1 MGMRPSIEPW
11 FPKMLYVVLQLTAPK
26 ARAWARGWTWV
37 MLISIIVAILP
48 WQAVAEMTS
57 PALSHIPEQA
67 PGSLRRGIVTR
78 ISKLRASPSMHSE
91 IVAVAKEGTRVKI
104 LLESGRWFQVRSE
117 EGVEA
122 WIYKPLVLIEQEPI
136 QSPSETPAAVALSDL
151 TETASAAATTSDIL
165 VESPTENTLEGP
177 GSDASSAVPI
187 RELYLLPQITW
198 MAWVSDTWL
207 SHLRGRAAYIII
219 ALVMVLVLSIARQ
232 LRAARQLRQ
241 AMQEVG
247 QILNIVEEIYAGG
260 MLVRTNDSGTMLNPM
275 TAEVPAQQPPPPGIE
290 FSPTEYMVLEA
301 LSDQLEVQ
309 ETELGKILDEKGCT
323 GVLIKAIIGDIVR
336 KTEMIGFPWVE
347 VRYVQGRY
355 RYRLRPEA
363 VPNLSVQRL
372 ERR

>member
-1 MGMRPSIEPW
+1 MAMRHSVEPW
-11 FPKMLYVVLQLTAPK
+11 FPKMLYVVLQLTASK
-26 ARAWARGWTWV
+26 ACTLARGWTWV

-48 WQAVAEMTS
+48 WETAAETTS
-57 PALSHIPEQA
+57 PALSHTPEQA
-67 PGSLRRGIVTR
+67 PESRRRGIVTR
-78 ISKLRASPSMHSE
+78 ISKLRASPSMYSE
-91 IVAVAKEGTRVKI
+91 IVAIAKEGTRVKI
-104 LLESGRWFQVRSE
+104 LLESGRWFQVRGE

-136 QSPSETPAAVALSDL
+136 QSPSETPVAVALPDL
-151 TETASAAATTSDIL
+151 TETAFAAATTPDIL
-165 VESPTENTLEGP
+165 VQSPTDNTLEGA
-177 GSDASSAVPI
+177 GSDASSALPI
-187 RELYLLPQITW
+187 RELSILPQMTST
-198 MAWVSDTWL
+198 AWVSDTWL

-219 ALVMVLVLSIARQ
+219 ALVMVLVLSIALQ

-241 AMQEVG
+241 AMQDVG
-247 QILNIVEEIYAGG
+247 QILDIVEEIYAGG
-260 MLVRTNDSGTMLNPM
+260 VLARTSDSGAMLNPM
-275 TAEVPAQQPPPPGIE
+275 TAEVPAQQPPPLGVE
-290 FSPTEYMVLEA
+290 FSPTESMVLEA
-301 LSDQLEVQ
+301 LSDQPEVQ

>member
-1 MGMRPSIEPW
+1 MGMRPSVEPW

-26 ARAWARGWTWV
+26 ACAWARDWTWV

-48 WQAVAEMTS
+48 WQTAAETTS
-57 PALSHIPEQA
+57 PALSHTPEQA
-67 PGSLRRGIVTR
+67 PGALRRGIVTI
-78 ISKLRASPSMHSE
+78 ISNLRASPSMYSE

-104 LLESGRWFQVRSE
+104 LLESGRWLQVRSE
-117 EGVEA
+117 DGVEA

-136 QSPSETPAAVALSDL
+136 QIPSETPVAVAPSDL
-151 TETASAAATTSDIL
+151 TEPASAAASTPNIL

-187 RELYLLPQITW
+187 GELYLLPQMTW
-198 MAWVSDTWL
+198 TAWVSDTWL
-207 SHLRGRAAYIII
+207 SHLRGRATYIII
-219 ALVMVLVLSIARQ
+219 ALVMVLVLSIALQ

-260 MLVRTNDSGTMLNPM
+260 MLARTNDSGTVLNPM
-275 TAEVPAQQPPPPGIE
+275 TAEAPAHQPPPPGIE

-301 LSDQLEVQ
+301 LSDQPEVQ

-355 RYRLRPEA
+355 RYRLRSEA

>member
-1 MGMRPSIEPW
+1 
-11 FPKMLYVVLQLTAPK
+11 MLYVVLQLTASK
-26 ARAWARGWTWV
+26 ACTLARGWTWV

-48 WQAVAEMTS
+48 WETAAETTS
-57 PALSHIPEQA
+57 PALSHTPEQA
-67 PGSLRRGIVTR
+67 PESRRRGIVTR
-78 ISKLRASPSMHSE
+78 ISKLRASPSMYSE
-91 IVAVAKEGTRVKI
+91 IVAIAKEGTRVKI
-104 LLESGRWFQVRSE
+104 LLESGRWFQVRGE

-136 QSPSETPAAVALSDL
+136 QSPSETPVAVALPDL
-151 TETASAAATTSDIL
+151 TETAFAAATTPDIL
-165 VESPTENTLEGP
+165 VQSPTDNTLEGA
-177 GSDASSAVPI
+177 GSDASSALPI
-187 RELYLLPQITW
+187 RELSILPQMTST
-198 MAWVSDTWL
+198 AWVSDTWL

-219 ALVMVLVLSIARQ
+219 ALVMVLVLSIALQ

-247 QILNIVEEIYAGG
+247 QILDIVEEIYAGG
-260 MLVRTNDSGTMLNPM
+260 VLARTSDSGAMLNPM
-275 TAEVPAQQPPPPGIE
+275 TAEVPAQQPPPLGVE
-290 FSPTEYMVLEA
+290 FSPTESMVLEA
-301 LSDQLEVQ
+301 LSDQPEVQ

>member
-1 MGMRPSIEPW
+1 MGMRPSVEPW

-26 ARAWARGWTWV
+26 ACAWARGWTWV

-48 WQAVAEMTS
+48 WQTAAETTS
-57 PALSHIPEQA
+57 PALSPTPEQA
-67 PGSLRRGIVTR
+67 PGSLRRGIVTI

-91 IVAVAKEGTRVKI
+91 IVAVAKKGTRVKI
-104 LLESGRWFQVRSE
+104 LLESGRWLQVRSE

-136 QSPSETPAAVALSDL
+136 QSPSETPVAVAPSDL
-151 TETASAAATTSDIL
+151 TETASAAVTTPDIL
-165 VESPTENTLEGP
+165 VESPTDNTLEGP
-177 GSDASSAVPI
+177 GSAASSAVPI
-187 RELYLLPQITW
+187 GELYLLPQMTW
-198 MAWVSDTWL
+198 TAWVSDTWL

-219 ALVMVLVLSIARQ
+219 ALVMVLVLSITLQ

-247 QILNIVEEIYAGG
+247 QILDIVEEIYAGG
-260 MLVRTNDSGTMLNPM
+260 VLARTSDSSTMLNPM
-275 TAEVPAQQPPPPGIE
+275 TAEARAQQPPPPGIE

-301 LSDQLEVQ
+301 LSDQPEVQ

-355 RYRLRPEA
+355 RYRLLPEA